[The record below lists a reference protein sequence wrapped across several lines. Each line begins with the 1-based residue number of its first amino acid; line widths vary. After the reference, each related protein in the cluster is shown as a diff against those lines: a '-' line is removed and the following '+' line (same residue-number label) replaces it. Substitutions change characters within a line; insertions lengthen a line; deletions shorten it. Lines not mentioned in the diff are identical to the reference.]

1 LFKKTLPGS
10 SSFLQLQVSAGEMRQ
25 RAASLL
31 GKQGGGKDVRLNLIA
46 MALKGRKVNMD
57 KVVAMIDEMT
67 TLLGEE
73 QEQDDAKKA
82 YCEKEIDTTEDTIK
96 ELELKISDLEKATED
111 AKSDVETLTK
121 EVKALTEGI
130 EELDKSVEQATEQR
144 KEENTEYVATLAANK
159 AAIDL
164 LGFAKNR
171 LNKFYNPKL
180 YKAPPKRELSEEDS
194 ISVKLGGGTPPP
206 TEAPGGI
213 AGTGVTVFEQTQAD
227 PGPAPATWEGG
238 YKKKGEESNGVI
250 AMIDMLVAD
259 VEKEVQE
266 MEVEEKNAQEEYE
279 ELMKDS
285 ADKRAED
292 TKSIKDKEGTKADLE
307 AALLKYGEETTMT
320 KKEALANIEV
330 LGGLHKE
337 CDWLLQNFDA
347 RKEARAGEVE
357 SLKKAKAVLSG
368 ADYSLLQMGRSPSL
382 VQISSHQAPEDKL
395 AAEMTHDLEMNFN
408 KIAPFGKEDTAKEL
422 QDHAAKTQDT
432 LVDAVENAEV
442 AEIKRAV
449 FRALTR
455 LRAATIKEFD
465 TIARLETQ
473 AIDAYNDAHH
483 YRAENPLAHLHED
496 EAPVETDKL
505 KSFH

>member
-1 LFKKTLPGS
+1 
-10 SSFLQLQVSAGEMRQ
+10 M
-25 RAASLL
+25 
-31 GKQGGGKDVRLNLIA
+31 GKQV
-46 MALKGRKVNMD
+46 
-57 KVVAMIDEMT
+57 
-67 TLLGEE
+67 
-73 QEQDDAKKA
+73 
-82 YCEKEIDTTEDTIK
+82 TE
-96 ELELKISDLEKATED
+96 
-111 AKSDVETLTK
+111 
-121 EVKALTEGI
+121 
-130 EELDKSVEQATEQR
+130 ATEQR
-144 KEENTEYVATLAANK
+144 KEENAEFVETSAANN
-159 AAIDL
+159 AAVEI

-180 YKAPPKRELSEEDS
+180 YKAPPKRERSEEEK
-194 ISVKLGGGTPPP
+194 ISEDLGGATPPP
-206 TEAPGGI
+206 TEAAGGI
-213 AGTGVTVFEQTQAD
+213 AGTGVTVLAQAD
-227 PGPAPATWEGG
+227 PGPAPKTFGKYE
-238 YKKKGEESNGVI
+238 KKGEESSGVI
-250 AMIDMLVAD
+250 ALVDMLVAD
-259 VEKEVQE
+259 VEKEIQE
-266 MEVEEKNAQEEYE
+266 IEVEEKNAQEEYE
-279 ELMKDS
+279 TLMSDS
-285 ADKRAED
+285 SAKRASD
-292 TKSIKDKEGTKADLE
+292 TKSIKEKTGTKADLE
-307 AALLKYGEETTMT
+307 AKLVKLAEDTKTTKLET
-320 KKEALANIEV
+320 LAKINTF
-330 LGGLHKE
+330 GDLHKE
-337 CDWLLQNFDA
+337 CDWLLSNYDG

-368 ADYSLLQMGRSPSL
+368 ADYSLMQLGTAPSL
-382 VQISSHQAPEDKL
+382 VQVSSHLRDAPEDKL
-395 AAEMTHDLEMNFN
+395 AAEMTHDLEINFN